1 MSAINNEIWAK
12 DEKFL
17 PTQDSKFKIRPHRL
31 QFVVGSKPFRAYED
45 WQSHQLDASTWVSY
59 CSELRAAWTR
69 DADGSQW
76 MLLGL
81 AVETLESQTDP
92 LTEITR
98 TASTDVPNLYASWA
112 GRWVLVGCAEIHMD
126 ATGLLGCFYG
136 TTSDQQTWVSS
147 SSVLL
152 AQILSPDALPV
163 ALPEVLRYTVGI
175 SWFPPPHSRF
185 VGVRRL
191 LPSQVLELKEGSI
204 RPRSLVP
211 PVDPSLGYD
220 KTVELLHHSLITTLK
235 RLPLGKSK
243 LWVGLSAGVD
253 SRLVFALA
261 HCAGLDI
268 IPFTRL
274 SARMPIADRLLPP
287 KLAQALGYKHIFLQ
301 GRKSNSDR
309 NHLVAEHTG
318 GHVSMGDAE
327 PFMQSVR
334 DSLEGISVGGWC
346 FEVGKAFWRNELPDT
361 LDDLEICAQQI
372 AQLLGEP
379 LNSMMMVRMR
389 DWLEWVKKNPQENLD
404 WRDQFFIEQ
413 RLAGWQSSKEQLYD
427 LTKTER
433 VPIINAARNY
443 ALMLGLEESC
453 RVDSLHQ
460 VDLIS
465 RTVPQLSKYPYNPPA
480 NYFGILIAIKA
491 IVIKFFKNP
500 LNFSKKVAA
509 KLLWKRS

>member
-1 MSAINNEIWAK
+1 M
-12 DEKFL
+12 
-17 PTQDSKFKIRPHRL
+17 RPHRR
-31 QFVVGSKPFRAYED
+31 QFVVGSKPFRAYDD

-59 CSELRAAWTR
+59 CADLRAAWTS
-69 DADGSQW
+69 DADGIQW

-81 AVETLESQTDP
+81 AVETLESQADP
-92 LTEITR
+92 MIEIAR
-98 TASTDVPNLYASWA
+98 TASADVPNLYASWA
-112 GRWVLVGCAEIHMD
+112 GRWVLVGCSEIHMD

-136 TTSDQQTWVSS
+136 ITSEKQTWVSS

-152 AQILSPDALPV
+152 AQILSPNASPV
-163 ALPEVLRYTVGI
+163 VFPEVLRYTVGI
-175 SWFPPPHSRF
+175 SWFPPPYSRF
-185 VGVRRL
+185 VGVYRL
-191 LPSQVLELKEGSI
+191 LPSQVIELKEGSI
-204 RPRSLVP
+204 RSRAIIP
-211 PVDPSLGYD
+211 PIDPSLGYD
-220 KTVELLHHSLITTLK
+220 KTVELLNNSLVTALK
-235 RLPLGKSK
+235 RLPIGKGK
-243 LWVGLSAGVD
+243 LWVGLSAGID

-261 HCAGLDI
+261 HCAGIDI

-287 KLAQALGYKHIFLQ
+287 KLAQELGYNHIFLQ
-301 GRKSNSDR
+301 GHKSNSDDR
-309 NHLVAEHTG
+309 KRLVAEHTG
-318 GHVSMGDAE
+318 GHVSIGDAE

-361 LDDLEICAQQI
+361 LDDLGICAQQI
-372 AQLLGEP
+372 AQLLREP
-379 LNSMMMVRMR
+379 LNSIMMVRMG

-433 VPIINAARNY
+433 IPIINAARNY
-443 ALMLGLEESC
+443 ALMFGLEESC

-465 RTVPQLSKYPYNPPA
+465 RAVPELGKYPYNPP
-480 NYFGILIAIKA
+480 NHYFGTLVAIKA
-491 IVIKFFKNP
+491 IAIKFFKNP
-500 LNFSKKVAA
+500 LSFYKKVVN
-509 KLLWKRS
+509 KLQRK

>member
-1 MSAINNEIWAK
+1 MSAINNEIGAR
-12 DEKFL
+12 DEKFQ
-17 PTQDSKFKIRPHRL
+17 PAQDSVLRIRPHRR

-59 CSELRAAWTR
+59 CADLRAAWTN
-69 DADGSQW
+69 DADGVQW

-81 AVETLESQTDP
+81 AVETLESQADP
-92 LTEITR
+92 IIEIAR
-98 TASTDVPNLYASWA
+98 TASADVPSLYASWA
-112 GRWVLVGCAEIHMD
+112 GRWVLVGRSEIHMD

-136 TTSDQQTWVSS
+136 TTSDKQTWVSS
-147 SSVLL
+147 SPSLL

-163 ALPEVLRYTVGI
+163 AVPEVLRYTIGI
-175 SWFPPPHSRF
+175 SWFPPPYSRF
-185 VGVRRL
+185 VGVYRL
-191 LPSQVLELKEGSI
+191 LPSQVIELKEGSI
-204 RPRSLVP
+204 RSRSLLSP
-211 PVDPSLGYD
+211 IDPCLGYD
-220 KTVELLHHSLITTLK
+220 KTLELLNNSLVTALK
-235 RLPLGKSK
+235 RLPIGKSK

-261 HCAGLDI
+261 HSAGIDI
-268 IPFTRL
+268 VPFTRL
-274 SARMPIADRLLPP
+274 SARMPIADRLLSP
-287 KLAQALGYKHIFLQ
+287 KLAQKLGYKHIFLK
-301 GRKSNSDR
+301 GRKRNSDR
-309 NHLVAEHTG
+309 KHLVAEHTG
-318 GHVSMGDAE
+318 GHVSIGDAE

-372 AQLLGEP
+372 AQLLKEP

-433 VPIINAARNY
+433 IPIINAARNY
-443 ALMLGLEESC
+443 ALMLSLEESC

-465 RTVPQLSKYPYNPPA
+465 RAVPQLSKYPYNPPN
-480 NYFGILIAIKA
+480 NYFGTLVVIKA
-491 IVIKFFKNP
+491 IAIKFFKNP
-500 LNFSKKVAA
+500 LSFYKKVVA
-509 KLLWKRS
+509 KLQQK